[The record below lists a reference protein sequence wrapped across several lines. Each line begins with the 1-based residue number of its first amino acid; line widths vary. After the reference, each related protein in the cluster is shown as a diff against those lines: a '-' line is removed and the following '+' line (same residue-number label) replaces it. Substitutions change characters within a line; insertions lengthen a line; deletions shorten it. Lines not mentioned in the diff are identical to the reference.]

1 MLSGINVKVSSS
13 LFMGILRVC
22 FSDPRGLSSIA
33 YIELCHF
40 HLLHPYVA
48 ISTHPG
54 VSVWFL
60 VCACVP
66 CFVLPLPPTSVVDR
80 LDAFFF
86 LHWQFPCIPTPVLV
100 LQMSSVR
107 FPIVS
112 PCFLVRVSNFSL
124 CYLFMLWMWEK
135 ERLFP
140 PPRTSLGFLSIQ
152 GPSFP
157 STQIEEITHRRNHR
171 WNRTE
176 SDMAWHWKSHST
188 T

>member
-1 MLSGINVKVSSS
+1 
-13 LFMGILRVC
+13 MGIWRVC
-22 FSDPRGLSSIA
+22 FSDSHGLSLIA
-33 YIELCHF
+33 CIELCRF
-40 HLLHPYVA
+40 HLLHPYA
-48 ISTHPG
+48 TISIHPD

-66 CFVLPLPPTSVVDR
+66 CFVLPLPPTTVVDR

-86 LHWQFPCIPTPVLV
+86 LHWQSPCIPTPVLA

-124 CYLFMLWMWEK
+124 CYSVPLWMWEK

-157 STQIEEITHRRNHR
+157 STQSEEITNRRNHR
-171 WNRTE
+171 WNRIEQNRT
-176 SDMAWHWKSHST
+176 WHGIGNPRAQHRK
-188 T
+188 